1 MSKFSLHKRREAQ
14 DIGPIPCP
22 EVLCPEVPRPEV
34 SCLEVPCPEVPRP
47 EVPCP
52 EVPRQLNL

>member
-22 EVLCPEVPRPEV
+22 EVPCPEVSCLEVPRPEVPRPEV
-34 SCLEVPCPEVPRP
+34 SC
-47 EVPCP
+47 
-52 EVPRQLNL
+52 QLNM